1 MAEIFAMDGYGVYVW
16 GSVLISLLVLIIN
29 WMTAHKLFKS
39 NINEVK
45 LFINKTKDK
54 N

>member
-1 MAEIFAMDGYGVYVW
+1 MSEIFAMDGYGFYVW
-16 GSVLISLLVLIIN
+16 GSVLISVLVLIIN
-29 WMTAHKLFKS
+29 WMTAHKLFKY

>member
-1 MAEIFAMDGYGVYVW
+1 MPEIFAMDGYGFYVW
-16 GSVLISLLVLIIN
+16 GSVLISVAVLIIN
-29 WMTAHKLFKS
+29 WITAHNLFKS

>member
-1 MAEIFAMDGYGVYVW
+1 MSEIFAMDGYGFYVW
-16 GSVLISLLVLIIN
+16 GSVLISVLVLIIN
-29 WMTAHKLFKS
+29 WMKAHKLFKS